1 MFFQKCV
8 ARAIHSIEFAFQIQ
22 RAALMKFIQI
32 LQAVTSFLDTVKQNC
47 FLERDT
53 MKFFL
58 FLEVCS

>member
-32 LQAVTSFLDTVKQNC
+32 LQAVTFFFGHCEAKFLFRKRN
-47 FLERDT
+47 EG
-53 MKFFL
+53 FFL